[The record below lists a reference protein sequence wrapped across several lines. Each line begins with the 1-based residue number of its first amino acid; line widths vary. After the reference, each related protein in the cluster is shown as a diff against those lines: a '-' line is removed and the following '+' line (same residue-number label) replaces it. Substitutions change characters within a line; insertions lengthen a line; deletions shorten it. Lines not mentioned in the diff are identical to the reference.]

1 MWGRCGFCRS
11 KTHKRADCPLERSMG
26 NMDAAEEEERYRRVY
41 NAADRSRARAQR
53 RRNWGFRR

>member
-1 MWGRCGFCRS
+1 
-11 KTHKRADCPLERSMG
+11 MG